1 MISECVCQNARQIP
15 VLSKEEKKAEA
26 AVLRLNFPVSSGLQH
41 RVRESGW
48 EPVTTGSAAATT
60 ATTTDAEAKP
70 QQEVNVCI

>member
-1 MISECVCQNARQIP
+1 M
-15 VLSKEEKKAEA
+15 LSKEEKKAEA

-48 EPVTTGSAAATT
+48 EPVTTGSTASTT

-70 QQEVNVCI
+70 QQEVNVCL